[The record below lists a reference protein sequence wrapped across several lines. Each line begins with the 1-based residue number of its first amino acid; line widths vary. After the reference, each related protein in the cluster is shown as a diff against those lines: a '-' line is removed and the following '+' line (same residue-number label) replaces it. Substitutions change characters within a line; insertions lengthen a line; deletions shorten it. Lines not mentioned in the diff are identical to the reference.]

1 MWLCSIFGAVLLEFL
16 FLRFYKTNLFV
27 ACESIRFSSGFSGSS
42 FEFHPLG
49 TDQGLLAA
57 KSCVAKK
64 GLTIPRLELVMV
76 HMASNLVANV
86 KDTLPVQ
93 PISTVC
99 GWLDSTYSGPTLDLR
114 WRQYRQAVGC

>member
-1 MWLCSIFGAVLLEFL
+1 MWFSSIFGAVLLGFL

-42 FEFHPLG
+42 FEFQPLG

-57 KSCVAKK
+57 MSCVAKK

-76 HMASNLVANV
+76 HMGSNLVANV
-86 KDTLPVQ
+86 KDTLPDQ

-99 GWLDSTYSGPTLDLR
+99 GWLDSTVALH
-114 WRQYRQAVGC
+114 WI

>member
-1 MWLCSIFGAVLLEFL
+1 MWFCSIFGAVLLEFL
-16 FLRFYKTNLFV
+16 FLQFYKTNLFV

-49 TDQGLLAA
+49 TDQGLLVA
-57 KSCVAKK
+57 KSGVAKK

-93 PISTVC
+93 PKSTVC
-99 GWLDSTYSGPTLDLR
+99 GWLDSTVALH
-114 WRQYRQAVGC
+114 WI

>member
-1 MWLCSIFGAVLLEFL
+1 MWFCSIFGAVLLEFL

-64 GLTIPRLELVMV
+64 GLTIPRLELVM
-76 HMASNLVANV
+76 HIASNLVANM
-86 KDTLPVQ
+86 KDTLPDQ

-114 WRQYRQAVGC
+114 WRQYRQAVCC